1 MIART
6 PTRMWSWAVVVGVV
20 AVATHQA
27 HSKFVVT
34 QSPGNDTREKAWAP
48 ATSLFGLGS
57 IWLMPS
63 GLPMG
68 AAAWRAIKGNTF
80 WANDT
85 WWSQYLTVRDADAEQ
100 LQASLGGKGNAT
112 AIIYFEQYLAD
123 AAGRNSTAPLDR
135 LDQVVAHFASHGIR
149 SALFLGDPEFTAAAT
164 WESSHDVVRN
174 ATARAYLKRNIAA
187 VLQLPNVKAHATY
200 FSVYWLGASNRCAAP
215 TDPCTETMIS
225 EFLQDVGGVG
235 NVAGGGLPFVA
246 HVDGPFWGG
255 CPTVP
260 CPSWYGTSALPV
272 HHTHRHPPWQSCF
285 AFFGGAHPRF
295 MLPN

>member
-1 MIART
+1 MT
-6 PTRMWSWAVVVGVV
+6 VV
-20 AVATHQA
+20 
-27 HSKFVVT
+27 
-34 QSPGNDTREKAWAP
+34 P
-48 ATSLFGLGS
+48 L
-57 IWLMPS
+57 
-63 GLPMG
+63 
-68 AAAWRAIKGNTF
+68 
-80 WANDT
+80 
-85 WWSQYLTVRDADAEQ
+85 VR
-100 LQASLGGKGNAT
+100 
-112 AIIYFEQYLAD
+112 
-123 AAGRNSTAPLDR
+123 RR
-135 LDQVVAHFASHGIR
+135 
-149 SALFLGDPEFTAAAT
+149 
-164 WESSHDVVRN
+164 
-174 ATARAYLKRNIAA
+174 RNIAA

-260 CPSWYGTSALPV
+260 CPSWYDTSALPI
-272 HHTHRHPPWQSCF
+272 HHPHRHPPWQSCF